1 MNTNEG
7 MMLDYSEV
15 LLNIQQTHRLCH
27 DALQKRD
34 WKQAAYL
41 AAAMQLQA
49 SALEGFC
56 HERIQDG
63 NVG

>member
-63 NVG
+63 NLG

>member
-1 MNTNEG
+1 MF
-7 MMLDYSEV
+7 DYSEV
-15 LLNIQQTHRLCH
+15 LLNIQQTHRQCH

-34 WKQAAYL
+34 WKQAAFL

-56 HERIQDG
+56 RDKTG
-63 NVG
+63 DDK